1 MAKQTIL
8 SVETMSIPTYPIM
21 DCEKMPMFNE
31 NRNHQGTTG
40 NPYPVMPVLS
50 VVRENCQP
58 KDYEVVRLEND
69 YIRLI
74 IIPALGGR
82 IFEAYDKINHYDFL
96 YRQHVIKPALI
107 GAYGLWIS
115 GGLEFNW
122 PFHHRPSTFMPVN
135 FSVETQEDGTGIC
148 WLSECDPTD
157 RTRSTI
163 GIVLHPDAAFFETR
177 MQVSNRTPIRHS
189 FLMWQNGAVRVNDD
203 YQFIFPPDVNYVTH
217 HHSSARTPLTYPI
230 AQGPYA
236 GIFYDQPTDISW
248 YKNNKDATSHFAAP
262 SKYDFFG
269 GYDHGRRCGVI
280 HFANHH
286 TSPGKKM
293 FTWGCGPLG
302 KSWEA
307 ALTDADGPY
316 CELMASSYS
325 NNQPDFTWLNAYET
339 KCFSEYWYPIG
350 AVGKASF
357 ATLDAAVCVEPDKG
371 VLRVQTTRAQTGLR
385 VKLPCDGREVL
396 SAYGNTAPGTPV
408 EFAFTPFNGMY
419 TVQIFGESGRE
430 LLKYAQEKYDELNYP
445 EPIELFPHPDT
456 LKTVQE
462 LYLQGVHLDQY
473 RNPMNDPSVYFEE
486 ALRRDSNH
494 IPSLIAL
501 GEYRYR
507 RGWYAEAKELL
518 ERAVRNE
525 HQYNLHYPDGEA
537 EFLLGLVYDE
547 LGDTAQAYDAFWNAS
562 WSGQTVAKAMCKIAA
577 VDGRRG
583 EYEKMAEHSKA
594 AVEAAARHPLANA
607 YAALAEWKLGRID
620 RAQSHIKRALEYD
633 PMNELAACVDIL
645 IKGQPLEMLWRP
657 IRSDRSQTALDI
669 AFDLHDAGF
678 DQEAIEILRAI
689 ETPTTPMVAYALGYL
704 LEKTGQSPLE
714 ALAAAA
720 TLQPRNTFPYR
731 LCEIRVLNWALR
743 NEKDAQA
750 RDLLACV
757 LYDKGHFQRAVQ
769 LWREARRID
778 PTSALYARNLAVA
791 LFSHL
796 YQRNE
801 ALDLLG
807 EAMEL
812 DPSNDQLKQEFLY
825 AATKSGMDG
834 ERRIEIIQAHPLAG
848 KPKDD
853 FILEYAKAHCAAGR
867 YDEAEKIMLGHEFVP
882 AEGGERAIT
891 SLYYAIRLRKG
902 RKALRDGRAEEALEI
917 FSALHE
923 RLPENLHA
931 GNWTATELVPVYYYE
946 AVALGCLGRVEESR
960 TLYQR
965 IADRLSPGLLDLAFY
980 FGSALRALGREID
993 ARIYLSRVRRE
1004 LEKRA
1009 SLRSVGWEDNVAT
1022 FNSYMNNPSEQ
1033 RQGMIAYNLGMIR
1046 KYEGRD
1052 DDARALF
1059 EESKRLWPENL
1070 NTWIELEF

>member
-1 MAKQTIL
+1 MANQTII

-82 IFEAYDKINHYDFL
+82 VFEAYDKVNQYDFL

-189 FLMWQNGAVRVNDD
+189 FLMWQNAAVRVNDD

-217 HHSSARTPLTYPI
+217 HHSSTRTPLTYPV

-236 GIFYDQPTDISW
+236 GIYYDQPTDISW
-248 YKNNKDATSHFAAP
+248 YKNNRDATSHFAAP
-262 SKYDFFG
+262 SRYDFFG
-269 GYDHGRRCGVI
+269 GYDHGKQCGVL

-302 KSWEA
+302 KSWEK

-325 NNQPDFTWLNAYET
+325 NNQPDFTWLNPYET
-339 KCFSEYWYPIG
+339 KCFSEYWYPVGAIG
-350 AVGKASF
+350 KTSF
-357 ATLDAAVCVEPDKG
+357 ATLDAAVCVDPAAG
-371 VLRVQTTRAQTGLR
+371 VLRTQTTRAQKGLC
-385 VKLPCDGREVL
+385 VEL
-396 SAYGNTAPGTPV
+396 SCKGKTILRACGDTAPGHPI
-408 EFAFTPFNGMY
+408 AFSFEPFEGFYEVRIVDANGA
-419 TVQIFGESGRE
+419 E
-430 LLKYAQEKYDELNYP
+430 LLKYAQKKYDELHYP
-445 EPIELFPHPDT
+445 EPVELFPHPDA

-473 RNPMNDPSVYFEE
+473 RNPMNAPSVYYEE
-486 ALRRDSNH
+486 ALRREPDH

-501 GEYRYR
+501 GEYKYR
-507 RGWYAEAKELL
+507 RGWYEDAKLLL

-525 HQYNLHYPDGEA
+525 HLYNLHYPDGEA

-547 LGDTAQAYDAFWNAS
+547 LGDEERAYDTFWSAS
-562 WSGQTVAKAMCKIAA
+562 WSGQTVSRAMCKVAA
-577 VDGRRG
+577 IDGRRG
-583 EYEKMAEHSKA
+583 EYRKMAEHA
-594 AVEAAARHPLANA
+594 QTAIEAAARHPLAGT
-607 YAALAEWKLGRID
+607 YAALAEWKQGNID
-620 RAQSHIKRALEYD
+620 SARMYIAKALDCD
-633 PMNELAACVDIL
+633 PMNELASYAKIL
-645 IKGQPLEMLWRP
+645 VEDKPIDAFWRP

-678 DQEAIEILRAI
+678 DAEAIDLLRAVK
-689 ETPTTPMVAYALGYL
+689 EPSTPMVPYALAYL
-704 LEKTGQSPLE
+704 LEKNGQSPAQ
-714 ALAAAA
+714 ALASAA
-720 TLQPRNTFPYR
+720 TCMPQNTFPYR
-731 LCEIRVLNWALR
+731 LYEIRVLTWAIR
-743 NEKDAQA
+743 DPQDAKA

-757 LYDKGHFQRAVQ
+757 LYDKGHFDRAAS
-769 LWREARRID
+769 LWEEAHRIA
-778 PTSALYARNLAVA
+778 PTCALYARNLAVA

-796 YQRNE
+796 HRRDE
-801 ALDLLG
+801 ALQLLE
-807 EAMEL
+807 EAIALE
-812 DPSNDQLKQEFLY
+812 PENDQLKQEFLY
-825 AATKSGMDG
+825 AATKSGLDG
-834 ERRIEIIQAHPLAG
+834 KKRIEVIRRYPVG
-848 KPKDD
+848 NKPKDD
-853 FILEYAKAHCAAGR
+853 LVLEQAKAFCVAGR
-867 YDEAEKIMLGHEFVP
+867 YDDAEKVMLDHEFVP

-891 SLYYAIRLRKG
+891 GLYYAIRLHKG
-902 RKALRDGRAEEALEI
+902 RKALCDGRPEEALQI
-917 FSALHE
+917 FSALHAN
-923 RLPENLHA
+923 LPENLHA
-931 GNWTATELVPVYYYE
+931 GNWTSTELVPIYYYE
-946 AVALGCLGRVEESR
+946 AVALEQLGRMQEASANYQWIVSR
-960 TLYQR
+960 
-965 IADRLSPGLLDLAFY
+965 INPALLDLAFY
-980 FGSALRALGREID
+980 YGSALRALGRQIE
-993 ARIYLSRVRRE
+993 ARVYLSRAVRE
-1004 LEKRA
+1004 LESRA
-1009 SLRSVGWEDNVAT
+1009 AHRSVGWEDNVAM
-1022 FNSYMNNPSEQ
+1022 FNSYMNDPSEQ

-1046 KYEGRD
+1046 KYEGRED
-1052 DDARALF
+1052 EARALF
-1059 EESKRLWPENL
+1059 EESRNLWPENL
-1070 NTWIELEF
+1070 NSWIELDF